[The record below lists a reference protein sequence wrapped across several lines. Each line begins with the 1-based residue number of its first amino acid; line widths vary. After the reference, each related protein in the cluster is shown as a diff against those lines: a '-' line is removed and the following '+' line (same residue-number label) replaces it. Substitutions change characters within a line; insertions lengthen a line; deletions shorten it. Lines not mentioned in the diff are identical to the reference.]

1 VNSRVNSATKVHRV
15 HQGMATNCEPI
26 LPSIPQDADLLDLDS
41 LSEPLRELLHAA
53 VQIKGVLIPV
63 ATKVLH
69 RKRRSLVPMLD
80 SVVIRH
86 YLSAPEYKALLPGTE
101 SKDKAANVAMEAL
114 RLSGTTC
121 YKRAARSKTCSN
133 SLPERVSRSQLSAFS
148 KSSSGRRQSQRV
160 GIERQGQPK
169 PGSRGEV
176 SGPQG
181 SSTPRPRRVVQ
192 SARAF
197 GSPPGTC
204 LRTRVAVT

>member
-1 VNSRVNSATKVHRV
+1 
-15 HQGMATNCEPI
+15 MATNCEPI
-26 LPSIPQDADLLDLDS
+26 LPSIPQDADLLDLDC

-101 SKDKAANVAMEAL
+101 SKDKAATWRWKLSVFPGRPATSAPRDR
-114 RLSGTTC
+114 RLAATACPSGFPAHSC
-121 YKRAARSKTCSN
+121 PRSRNPRLDADRASGWVSSDKA
-133 SLPERVSRSQLSAFS
+133 SLSL
-148 KSSSGRRQSQRV
+148 
-160 GIERQGQPK
+160 
-169 PGSRGEV
+169 GSRGEV
-176 SGPQG
+176 SDPQG